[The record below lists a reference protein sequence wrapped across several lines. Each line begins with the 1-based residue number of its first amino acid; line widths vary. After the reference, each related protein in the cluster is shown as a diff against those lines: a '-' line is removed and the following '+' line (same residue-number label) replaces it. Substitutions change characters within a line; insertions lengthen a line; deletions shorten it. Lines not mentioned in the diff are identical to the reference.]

1 MDKKKVRFT
10 FHLIILLTMSFYVMS
25 LKCVVLINSADLW
38 NMVQIAYGVK
48 IQWHWSV
55 STNLHWC
62 SYATMPPSKVRQSV
76 SLSSGLA

>member
-48 IQWHWSV
+48 IQ
-55 STNLHWC
+55 
-62 SYATMPPSKVRQSV
+62 
-76 SLSSGLA
+76 